1 MYMLVHL
8 RLEKQMLEAID
19 ETIKNELYKTKSE
32 FIRDAIR
39 KSLEEY
45 ELKQS
50 LVRLKGL
57 QGSLRAS
64 QRLSRRENFL
74 EFEKLINSQD
84 K

>member
-1 MYMLVHL
+1 MLVHL
-8 RLEKQMLEAID
+8 SLEKQMVDAID
-19 ETIKNELYKTKSE
+19 RTIQDELYRTKSE

-50 LVRLKGL
+50 LVRLKSL
-57 QGSLRAS
+57 QGSLTAS
-64 QRLSRRENFL
+64 EKLSRRKNFL
-74 EFEKLINSQD
+74 EFEKLIHSQD